1 VYIYFLFIVKEKLKK
16 LNFLL
21 ITICVLLEKTYVRS
35 YSQDTAAAAI
45 LPSINIRDD
54 VSNGGMNIISYSSST
69 LKLVYSH

>member
-1 VYIYFLFIVKEKLKK
+1 MLFALTHHKA
-16 LNFLL
+16 
-21 ITICVLLEKTYVRS
+21 
-35 YSQDTAAAAI
+35 DTAAAAAI

>member
-21 ITICVLLEKTYVRS
+21 VTICVLLEKTYACS

>member
-1 VYIYFLFIVKEKLKK
+1 MYIYFLFIVKEKLKK

-21 ITICVLLEKTYVRS
+21 ITIYVLSEKTYVRS

>member
-1 VYIYFLFIVKEKLKK
+1 MYIYFLFIVKEKLKK